1 MKTYN
6 QLITELNKFEKMM
19 IQKCLKQ
26 ITTYPVSK
34 RVVKGFKDAMIKLR
48 KGPQTKTVSQ
58 MRGAENKALDFMKK
72 NKLQQLDDITGIPT
86 NPTLNR
92 HQALRGM
99 SKKKNREMYKNTK
112 SSVDLYKPSGDFSR
126 DATAQLN
133 IKPEGGHKR
142 SIEGFIKR
150 QFDTN
155 KLGKPTT
162 RNVKMKSVKQPP
174 ENMGGSSVKPFKRN
188 KPK

>member
-1 MKTYN
+1 MKTYKEF
-6 QLITELNKFEKMM
+6 ITELNKFEKMM
-19 IQKCLKQ
+19 IQKGLKSL
-26 ITTYPVSK
+26 VKSK
-34 RVVKGFKDAMIKLR
+34 PTKSLVKGLKDAMIKLR
-48 KGPQTKTVSQ
+48 KSPQSKTVSQ

-72 NKLQQLDDITGIPT
+72 NKLQQLDDITGLPT

-99 SKKKNREMYKNTK
+99 SKKKNKELFKSTK

-150 QFDTN
+150 QLDTN

-174 ENMGGSSVKPFKRN
+174 QDMGGSSVKPFKRN
-188 KPK
+188 NPK